1 MRIFIAALVMTCTVT
16 VHSQDYR
23 SRIYRAYV
31 EGRMDR
37 WKVTM
42 DEMAREVA
50 RTQNLQ
56 LMYELTETQYGY
68 IGYCLSVKQKDE
80 AAAVLEQADRQI
92 EILLERGGADAR
104 VYSLKGAFYG
114 FRIQLQ
120 PMRVPFWG
128 RRSQEANQRA
138 LELGPSE
145 PQAWMEKAN
154 IAYYKPAIFGGSK
167 TEAVPL
173 YAKAVRLFESSPE
186 RVRDNWIYL
195 NCLAGLGIAYEET
208 DQPEKAGEV
217 YRKLLQMEPGF
228 KWVRD
233 ELYPQFREKHSDL

>member
-1 MRIFIAALVMTCTVT
+1 MRILFAALVMTCTLT
-16 VHSQDYR
+16 AHSQEYR

-37 WKVTM
+37 WKATM
-42 DEMAREVA
+42 DEMAKEMA

-56 LMYELTETQYGY
+56 LMYDLTETQYGY
-68 IGYCLSVKQKDE
+68 VGYCLSVKQKEE
-80 AAAVLEQADRQI
+80 AATTLEQADHQI
-92 EILLERGGADAR
+92 ELLLERGGENAR
-104 VYSLKGAFYG
+104 VYSLMGAFYG

-120 PMRVPFWG
+120 PVRVAYWG
-128 RRSQEANQRA
+128 RKSQEANQRA
-138 LELGPSE
+138 LELGPAE

-173 YAKAVRLFESSPE
+173 YEKAVRLFESSPE
-186 RVRDNWIYL
+186 RMHENWIYL

-208 DQPEKAGEV
+208 DQPRKAGAV
-217 YRKLLQMEPGF
+217 YRKLLQMEPEF